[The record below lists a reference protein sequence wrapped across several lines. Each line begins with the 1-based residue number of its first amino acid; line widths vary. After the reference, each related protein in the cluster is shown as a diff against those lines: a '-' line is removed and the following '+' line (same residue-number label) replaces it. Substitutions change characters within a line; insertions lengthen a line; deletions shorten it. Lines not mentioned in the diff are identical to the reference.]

1 MWENS
6 ISINE
11 ISEIRTKTNL
21 YLGIGAIS
29 KINDIAKEL
38 SNKGIKKVILLT
50 GKSSYIKNGAWD
62 HVEPALKNN
71 GIEYILFNK
80 ITPNPNS
87 YDCDE
92 ATKLSI
98 EFGAQAVIGIG
109 GGSPIDSAKTVAI
122 MSCYPEHST
131 SDLYELKFTPEKAL
145 PIIAI
150 NTTHGTGSEVNRF
163 AVVSL
168 LDKDYKPAIAYDVCY
183 PLYSIDDAKL
193 MTGLSKNQTSYT
205 AVDAVN
211 HVIEACTSLVASP
224 YCMLLAKETVR
235 LVAKYLPKALENGED
250 LEARYYLTYAS
261 MIAGT
266 CFDNGMLHL
275 THALEHPL
283 SAVKPDLS
291 HGLGLGVILP
301 AVIRAIYPAR
311 PEVLAEVLAPIA
323 PGLKGT
329 ADENEVAAEKVKT
342 WLQSVGVTDTL
353 TTLGFSENDVKKLVD
368 LSFNTPSLD
377 SLLGLAPVKATEELV
392 KNIYTQSL

>member
-1 MWENS
+1 
-6 ISINE
+6 
-11 ISEIRTKTNL
+11 
-21 YLGIGAIS
+21 
-29 KINDIAKEL
+29 
-38 SNKGIKKVILLT
+38 
-50 GKSSYIKNGAWD
+50 
-62 HVEPALKNN
+62 
-71 GIEYILFNK
+71 
-80 ITPNPNS
+80 
-87 YDCDE
+87 
-92 ATKLSI
+92 
-98 EFGAQAVIGIG
+98 
-109 GGSPIDSAKTVAI
+109 
-122 MSCYPEHST
+122 MSCYPEYTT

-168 LDKDYKPAIAYDVCY
+168 LDKNYKPAIAYDVCY

-224 YCMLLAKETVR
+224 YCMLLAKETIR
-235 LVAKYLPKALENGED
+235 LVTKYLPKALENGED

-283 SAVKPDLS
+283 SAVKPDLA

-311 PEVLAEVLAPIA
+311 PEVLAEILEPIA
-323 PGLKGT
+323 PGLKGI
-329 ADENEVAAEKVKT
+329 ADETEVAVEKVKT

-353 TTLGFSENDVKKLVD
+353 TTLGFTENDVKKLVD

-377 SLLGLAPVKATEELV
+377 SLLGLAPVKATKELV
-392 KNIYTQSL
+392 EGIYSQSL

>member
-1 MWENS
+1 MWEKS
-6 ISINE
+6 ISIND
-11 ISEIRTKTNL
+11 INEIRTKTNL

-38 SNKGIKKVILLT
+38 STKGIKKVILLT
-50 GKSSYIKNGAWD
+50 GKSSYIKNGAWG

-71 GIEYILFNK
+71 GIEYLLFNK

-122 MSCYPEHST
+122 MSCYPEYTT

-168 LDKDYKPAIAYDVCY
+168 LDKNYKPAIAYDVCY

-211 HVIEACTSLVASP
+211 HVIEA
-224 YCMLLAKETVR
+224 
-235 LVAKYLPKALENGED
+235 
-250 LEARYYLTYAS
+250 
-261 MIAGT
+261 
-266 CFDNGMLHL
+266 
-275 THALEHPL
+275 
-283 SAVKPDLS
+283 
-291 HGLGLGVILP
+291 
-301 AVIRAIYPAR
+301 
-311 PEVLAEVLAPIA
+311 
-323 PGLKGT
+323 
-329 ADENEVAAEKVKT
+329 
-342 WLQSVGVTDTL
+342 
-353 TTLGFSENDVKKLVD
+353 
-368 LSFNTPSLD
+368 
-377 SLLGLAPVKATEELV
+377 
-392 KNIYTQSL
+392 